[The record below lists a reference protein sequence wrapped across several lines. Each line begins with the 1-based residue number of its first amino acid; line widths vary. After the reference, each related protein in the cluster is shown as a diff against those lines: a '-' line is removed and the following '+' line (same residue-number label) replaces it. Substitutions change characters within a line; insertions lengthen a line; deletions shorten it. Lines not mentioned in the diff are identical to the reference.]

1 MEIEDGIERYY
12 RNLIADEIDDCLY
25 NSRLENEEER
35 QKARWFNEG
44 MKYAGMIARFGLM

>member
-1 MEIEDGIERYY
+1 VDIEDGIEQYY

-25 NSRLENEEER
+25 NNRLEDEEEIL
-35 QKARWFNEG
+35 KSRWFNEG